1 MVTPHTNHFHNYNHD
16 DDDDDDDND
25 INIIT
30 NNFYHSLPTYYRP

>member
-30 NNFYHSLPTYYRP
+30 NNFYQSLPTYYRP